1 MSKISRQS
9 CELKRLP
16 DLPFD
21 LNYASCGSY
30 FMPLVDDGVY
40 QNVALLCFSSNDPTC
55 RTWDGQNFGKLSSL
69 AYGYHG
75 FSSPTLGSYQG
86 YPFTVGGLIP
96 YVAGIDYPLVVTV
109 LGCAISAYS
118 FFLWRTI
125 NKMEIAEISSLL
137 RNIKSSIQRYC
148 ISLARSRCLSVS
160 FCYLQICHYFNR

>member
-75 FSSPTLGSYQG
+75 FSSSELGSYQG

-96 YVAGIDYPLVVTV
+96 YVGGIDYPLVVTV
-109 LGCAISAYS
+109 LGFAISANS
-118 FFLWRTI
+118 CLLWMTI
-125 NKMEIAEISSLL
+125 NKRKIA
-137 RNIKSSIQRYC
+137 KFHPC
-148 ISLARSRCLSVS
+148 
-160 FCYLQICHYFNR
+160 

>member
-1 MSKISRQS
+1 MGKISRQS

-30 FMPLVDDGVY
+30 FMPLVDHGVY

-96 YVAGIDYPLVVTV
+96 YVGGIDYPLVVTV
-109 LGCAISAYS
+109 LGCAISTNS
-118 FFLWRTI
+118 FFMY
-125 NKMEIAEISSLL
+125 K
-137 RNIKSSIQRYC
+137 
-148 ISLARSRCLSVS
+148 
-160 FCYLQICHYFNR
+160 